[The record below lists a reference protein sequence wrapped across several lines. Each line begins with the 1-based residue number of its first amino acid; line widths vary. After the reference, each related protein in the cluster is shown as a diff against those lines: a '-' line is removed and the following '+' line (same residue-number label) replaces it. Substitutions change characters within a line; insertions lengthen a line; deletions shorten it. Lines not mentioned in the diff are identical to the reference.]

1 MKPGREPSQ
10 APRLEPRAAE
20 SLESARAHGRGAVSA
35 CAVDAFPRTASD
47 SHSTQDR
54 GAE

>member
-35 CAVDAFPRTASD
+35 VDAFPRTASD